1 MRCAALSG
9 ITAIALLLAGCQ
21 NEPEETPDIIE
32 AIPRDPEP
40 EDTDQSDGLDTSD
53 EGAGEPQAGS
63 AEPGDAPSVPDTM
76 ESGSNPP
83 GMTAPPPGSKLQP
96 ADG

>member
-9 ITAIALLLAGCQ
+9 ITALALLLAGCQ

-32 AIPRDPEP
+32 AIPLDPEP
-40 EDTDQSDGLDTSD
+40 EDAEQADGMGQGD
-53 EGAGEPQAGS
+53 EDAGEVQAGG
-63 AEPGDAPSVPDTM
+63 AEPGDTPSVPDTM